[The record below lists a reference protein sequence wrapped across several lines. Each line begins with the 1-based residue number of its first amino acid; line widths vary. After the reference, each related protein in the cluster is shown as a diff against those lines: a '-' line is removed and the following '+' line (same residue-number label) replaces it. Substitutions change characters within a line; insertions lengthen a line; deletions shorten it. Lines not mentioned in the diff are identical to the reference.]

1 MNPQAIYG
9 LIILGSFVG
18 LCVYV
23 AWHCL
28 SIHIAATD
36 TRLIRK

>member
-9 LIILGSFVG
+9 AIILTAFVA

-28 SIHIAATD
+28 SVHIAATD

>member
-9 LIILGSFVG
+9 LAILAAFVG
-18 LCVYV
+18 FCCYV

-36 TRLIRK
+36 TRKIKP